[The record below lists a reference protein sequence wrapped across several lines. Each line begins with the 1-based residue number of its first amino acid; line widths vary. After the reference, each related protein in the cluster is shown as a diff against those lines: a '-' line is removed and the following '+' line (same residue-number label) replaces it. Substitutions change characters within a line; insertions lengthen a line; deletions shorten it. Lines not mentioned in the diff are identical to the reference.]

1 MPVKGKRSNFAPPK
15 QKGKLNNLK
24 MVKEMRRKEV
34 KESVKRVEVSVMK
47 IEEVDGKKTGKKV
60 VLWLDPEELARTCET
75 ESMVRRRVLNAVA
88 DARVFDPKDL
98 SSLKLN
104 TRELLREWRM
114 AVRGG
119 KEKE

>member
-1 MPVKGKRSNFAPPK
+1 
-15 QKGKLNNLK
+15 

-34 KESVKRVEVSVMK
+34 KESVNRVEVSVMK
-47 IEEVDGKKTGKKV
+47 MEVVDGKKTRKEV
-60 VLWLDPEELARTCET
+60 SLWLNPEELARTCET
-75 ESMVRRRVLNAVA
+75 EAMVRRRVLNAVA
-88 DARVFDPKDL
+88 DARIFDPKDL

-104 TRELLREWRM
+104 ASDLLREWRL